1 MIANQPDIITVT
13 ETWLHKE
20 ILDREIV
27 PPNYVIVRKDR
38 VHRGGGVA
46 IVLRQGI
53 SFSVMPDVLDVEAV
67 WCKVSLN
74 GLTVSI
80 GAVYRPPHAQ
90 MAYLESLYDY
100 MHKHVIGGAV
110 IMAGDFNLPDV
121 NWECVSTGT
130 AMNDLLSDYLLSFN
144 LTQLVATPTR
154 EHRASSSILDLIFVS
169 DHFASKKILT
179 ETLEGL
185 SDHKMVSSV
194 CLYHAPLAYEGPLST
209 SPRLTRP
216 MTLQS

>member
-1 MIANQPDIITVT
+1 MNKADQFEAILLANQPDIVTVT

-20 ILDREIV
+20 ILDQEIV

-38 VHRGGGVA
+38 EHRGGGVA

-53 SFSVMPDVLDVEAV
+53 SFTVMPDVPEVEAV

-74 GLTVSI
+74 GITVSI

-100 MHKHVIGGAV
+100 MHNHVTGGAV

-121 NWECVSTGT
+121 NWECLGT
-130 AMNDLLSDYLLSFN
+130 
-144 LTQLVATPTR
+144 
-154 EHRASSSILDLIFVS
+154 
-169 DHFASKKILT
+169 
-179 ETLEGL
+179 GL
-185 SDHKMVSSV
+185 S
-194 CLYHAPLAYEGPLST
+194 YE
-209 SPRLTRP
+209 
-216 MTLQS
+216 